1 MEWWQIASILV
12 SSLGAGAAVG
22 ALLSY
27 LILQFSKRRKTKQM
41 VEQILNEA
49 RYRVETELEKSG
61 QTSR

>member
-12 SSLGAGAAVG
+12 SSIGAGAAVG
-22 ALLSY
+22 ALSSY